1 MSKVLSLK
9 TIAILLETL
18 FVRARYVTMKLQEI
32 ALNQIAVAVMKQI
45 IQ

>member
-18 FVRARYVTMKLQEI
+18 FVRARHVTMKLQEI
-32 ALNQIAVAVMKQI
+32 ASNQIAVAVMKEI